1 MIKFPITTLI
11 VCVKKKKTRTMLTSA
26 PRKILVVTSIS
37 AALNRSQETSMD
49 SFYTTLN
56 YKAVSSE
63 VSLLF
68 FCQSQVPPDLCKAFI
83 VLLGSETSLRL
94 ALLVGLS

>member
-1 MIKFPITTLI
+1 
-11 VCVKKKKTRTMLTSA
+11 
-26 PRKILVVTSIS
+26 
-37 AALNRSQETSMD
+37 MD

-63 VSLLF
+63 VSLL

-94 ALLVGLS
+94 GLLVGQS